1 MAESIMLI
9 FLNIVTMNKMMENR
23 KEIVQVITDK
33 HEIEKN
39 YYTNVAQAHGLIHLD
54 MNDFYSYANKHKLVM
69 EVIVDSPAPVPDQI
83 KTAVAE
89 VKKHGIETIAAI
101 ILSVSYNSL
110 LPLTIEELNSVS
122 DFFDCNEIKRGVQE
136 NDNILNDRSISLF
149 VFE

>member
-1 MAESIMLI
+1 
-9 FLNIVTMNKMMENR
+9 MENR
-23 KEIVQVITDK
+23 KEMVQVITDK
-33 HEIEKN
+33 HEIENN
-39 YYTNVAQAHGLIHLD
+39 YRTNVAQVRGLIHLD

-89 VKKHGIETIAAI
+89 VKKHGTETIAAI

-110 LPLTIEELNSVS
+110 LPLTVKELNSIS

-136 NDNILNDRSISLF
+136 NDSISNDRSISLY

>member
-1 MAESIMLI
+1 
-9 FLNIVTMNKMMENR
+9 MENR

-33 HEIEKN
+33 HEIENN
-39 YYTNVAQAHGLIHLD
+39 YRTNVAQARGLIHLD
-54 MNDFYSYANKHKLVM
+54 MNDFYGFANKHKLVM
-69 EVIVDSPAPVPDQI
+69 EVIVDSPAPVSEQT

-110 LPLTIEELNSVS
+110 LPLTIKELNSVS

>member
-1 MAESIMLI
+1 
-9 FLNIVTMNKMMENR
+9 MENR
-23 KEIVQVITDK
+23 KEMVQVITDK
-33 HEIEKN
+33 HEIENN
-39 YYTNVAQAHGLIHLD
+39 YRTNVAQARGLIHLD
-54 MNDFYSYANKHKLVM
+54 MNDFYGFANKHKLVM
-69 EVIVDSPAPVPDQI
+69 EVIVDSPAPVSEQT

-110 LPLTIEELNSVS
+110 LPLTVKELNSIS

-136 NDNILNDRSISLF
+136 NDSISNDRSISLY

>member
-1 MAESIMLI
+1 
-9 FLNIVTMNKMMENR
+9 MENR
-23 KEIVQVITDK
+23 KEMVQVITNVQ
-33 HEIEKN
+33 EIEQN
-39 YYTNVAQAHGLIHLD
+39 YCNNVAQVPGLVHLD

-101 ILSVSYNSL
+101 ILSISFNPS
-110 LPLTIEELNSVS
+110 LPLMMKELNCVS
-122 DFFDCNEIKRGVQE
+122 DFFDCNEIKRGIQE
-136 NDNILNDRSISLF
+136 NDSISNDRSISLF

>member
-1 MAESIMLI
+1 MAMNN
-9 FLNIVTMNKMMENR
+9 NIMENS
-23 KEIVQVITDK
+23 KEMVQVITDK
-33 HEIEKN
+33 HEIENN
-39 YYTNVAQAHGLIHLD
+39 YRTNVAQARGLIHLD
-54 MNDFYSYANKHKLVM
+54 MNDFYGFANKHKLVM
-69 EVIVDSPAPVPDQI
+69 EVIVDSPAPVSEQT

-110 LPLTIEELNSVS
+110 LPLTVKELNSIS

-136 NDNILNDRSISLF
+136 NDSISNDRSISLY

>member
-1 MAESIMLI
+1 
-9 FLNIVTMNKMMENR
+9 MNNNMMENR
-23 KEIVQVITDK
+23 KEMVQVITDK
-33 HEIEKN
+33 HEIENN
-39 YYTNVAQAHGLIHLD
+39 YRTNVAQARGLIHLD
-54 MNDFYSYANKHKLVM
+54 MNDFYGFANKHKLVM
-69 EVIVDSPAPVPDQI
+69 EVIVDSPAPVSEQT

-110 LPLTIEELNSVS
+110 LPLTVKELNSIS

-136 NDNILNDRSISLF
+136 NDSISNDRSISLY

>member
-1 MAESIMLI
+1 MAMNN
-9 FLNIVTMNKMMENR
+9 NIMENS
-23 KEIVQVITDK
+23 KEMVQVITDK
-33 HEIEKN
+33 HEIENN
-39 YYTNVAQAHGLIHLD
+39 YRTNVAQARGLIHLD
-54 MNDFYSYANKHKLVM
+54 MNDFYGFANKHKLAM
-69 EVIVDSPAPVPDQI
+69 EVIVDSPAPVSEQT

-110 LPLTIEELNSVS
+110 LPLTVKELNSIS

-136 NDNILNDRSISLF
+136 NDSISNDRSISLY

>member
-1 MAESIMLI
+1 
-9 FLNIVTMNKMMENR
+9 MNNNMMENR
-23 KEIVQVITDK
+23 KEMVQVITNVQ
-33 HEIEKN
+33 EIEQN
-39 YYTNVAQAHGLIHLD
+39 YCNNVAQVPGLVHLD

-101 ILSVSYNSL
+101 ILSISFNPS
-110 LPLTIEELNSVS
+110 LPLMMKELNCVS
-122 DFFDCNEIKRGVQE
+122 DFFDCNEIKRGIQE
-136 NDNILNDRSISLF
+136 NDNISNDRSISLF

>member
-1 MAESIMLI
+1 M
-9 FLNIVTMNKMMENR
+9 NNKMMENR

-33 HEIEKN
+33 HEIENN
-39 YYTNVAQAHGLIHLD
+39 YRTNVAQTHGLIHLD
-54 MNDFYSYANKHKLVM
+54 MNDFYGFANKHKLVM
-69 EVIVDSPAPVPDQI
+69 EVIVDAPAPVSEQT
-83 KTAVAE
+83 KTAVSE

>member
-1 MAESIMLI
+1 M
-9 FLNIVTMNKMMENR
+9 NNKMMENR

-54 MNDFYSYANKHKLVM
+54 MNDFYGFANKHKLAM
-69 EVIVDSPAPVPDQI
+69 EVIVDSPAPVSEQT

-89 VKKHGIETIAAI
+89 VKKHGTETIAAI

-110 LPLTIEELNSVS
+110 LPLTVKELNSIS

-136 NDNILNDRSISLF
+136 NDSISNDRSISLY

>member
-1 MAESIMLI
+1 
-9 FLNIVTMNKMMENR
+9 MNNEMMENR
-23 KEIVQVITDK
+23 KEMVLVITNVQ
-33 HEIEKN
+33 EIERN
-39 YYTNVAQAHGLIHLD
+39 YCINVAQVPGLIHLD

-69 EVIVDSPAPVPDQI
+69 EVIVDSPAPVSEQT

-110 LPLTIEELNSVS
+110 LPLTIKELNSVS

>member
-1 MAESIMLI
+1 
-9 FLNIVTMNKMMENR
+9 MENR
-23 KEIVQVITDK
+23 KEMVQVITNVQ
-33 HEIEKN
+33 EIEQN
-39 YYTNVAQAHGLIHLD
+39 YCNNVAQVPGLVHLD

-101 ILSVSYNSL
+101 ILSISFNPS
-110 LPLTIEELNSVS
+110 LPLMMKELNCVS
-122 DFFDCNEIKRGVQE
+122 DFFDCNEIKRGIQE
-136 NDNILNDRSISLF
+136 NDNISNDRSISLF

>member
-1 MAESIMLI
+1 MAMNN
-9 FLNIVTMNKMMENR
+9 NIMENR
-23 KEIVQVITDK
+23 KEMVQVITDK
-33 HEIEKN
+33 HEIENN
-39 YYTNVAQAHGLIHLD
+39 YRTNVAQARGLIHLD
-54 MNDFYSYANKHKLVM
+54 MNDFYGFANKHKLVM
-69 EVIVDSPAPVPDQI
+69 EVIVDSPAPVSEQT

-110 LPLTIEELNSVS
+110 LPLTVKELNSIS

-136 NDNILNDRSISLF
+136 NDSISNDRSISLY

>member
-1 MAESIMLI
+1 MA
-9 FLNIVTMNKMMENR
+9 MNNEMMENR
-23 KEIVQVITDK
+23 KEMVLVITNVQ
-33 HEIEKN
+33 EIERN
-39 YYTNVAQAHGLIHLD
+39 YCINVAQVPGLIHLD
-54 MNDFYSYANKHKLVM
+54 MNDFYGFANKHKLVM
-69 EVIVDSPAPVPDQI
+69 EVIVDSPAPVSEQT

-89 VKKHGIETIAAI
+89 IKKHGIETIAAI

>member
-1 MAESIMLI
+1 
-9 FLNIVTMNKMMENR
+9 MENR
-23 KEIVQVITDK
+23 KEMVQVITNVQ
-33 HEIEKN
+33 EIEQN
-39 YYTNVAQAHGLIHLD
+39 YCNNVAQVPGLVHLD

-101 ILSVSYNSL
+101 ILSISFNPS
-110 LPLTIEELNSVS
+110 LPLMMKELNCVS
-122 DFFDCNEIKRGVQE
+122 DFFDCNEIKRGIQK
-136 NDNILNDRSISLF
+136 NDNISNDRSISLF

>member
-1 MAESIMLI
+1 
-9 FLNIVTMNKMMENR
+9 MNNEMMENR
-23 KEIVQVITDK
+23 KEMVLVITNVQ
-33 HEIEKN
+33 EIERN
-39 YYTNVAQAHGLIHLD
+39 YCINVAQVPGLIHLD

-69 EVIVDSPAPVPDQI
+69 EVIVDSPAPVSEQT

-89 VKKHGIETIAAI
+89 VKKHGIETIEAI

-110 LPLTIEELNSVS
+110 LPLTIKELNSVS

>member
-1 MAESIMLI
+1 MAM
-9 FLNIVTMNKMMENR
+9 NNKMMENR

-33 HEIEKN
+33 HEIVKN

-54 MNDFYSYANKHKLVM
+54 MNDFYGFANKHKLTM
-69 EVIVDSPAPVPDQI
+69 EVIVDSPAPVPEQT

-89 VKKHGIETIAAI
+89 VKKHGIKTIAAI

-110 LPLTIEELNSVS
+110 LPLTIEELNSVR

>member
-1 MAESIMLI
+1 MAM
-9 FLNIVTMNKMMENR
+9 NNKMMENR
-23 KEIVQVITDK
+23 KEIVQVITGK

-54 MNDFYSYANKHKLVM
+54 MNDFYGFANKRKLAM

-101 ILSVSYNSL
+101 ILSISFNPS
-110 LPLTIEELNSVS
+110 LPLMMEELNCVS
-122 DFFDCNEIKRGVQE
+122 DFFDCNEIKRGIQE
-136 NDNILNDRSISLF
+136 NDNISNDRSISLF

>member
-1 MAESIMLI
+1 
-9 FLNIVTMNKMMENR
+9 MENR
-23 KEIVQVITDK
+23 KEMVQVITNVQ
-33 HEIEKN
+33 EIEQN
-39 YYTNVAQAHGLIHLD
+39 YCNNVAQVPGLVHLD

-101 ILSVSYNSL
+101 ILSISFNPS
-110 LPLTIEELNSVS
+110 LPLMMKELNCVS
-122 DFFDCNEIKRGVQE
+122 DFFDCNEIKRGIQE
-136 NDNILNDRSISLF
+136 NDSISNDRSISLY

>member
-1 MAESIMLI
+1 M
-9 FLNIVTMNKMMENR
+9 
-23 KEIVQVITDK
+23 VQVITDK
-33 HEIEKN
+33 HEIENN
-39 YYTNVAQAHGLIHLD
+39 YRTNVAQARGLIHLD
-54 MNDFYSYANKHKLVM
+54 MNDFYGFANKHKLVM
-69 EVIVDSPAPVPDQI
+69 EVIVDSPAPVSEQT

-110 LPLTIEELNSVS
+110 LPLTVKELNSIS

-136 NDNILNDRSISLF
+136 NDSISNDRSISLY

>member
-1 MAESIMLI
+1 
-9 FLNIVTMNKMMENR
+9 MNNNMMENR
-23 KEIVQVITDK
+23 KEMVQVITDK

-110 LPLTIEELNSVS
+110 LPLTIEELNSVR
-122 DFFDCNEIKRGVQE
+122 DCFDCNEIKRGVQE
-136 NDNILNDRSISLF
+136 NDSISNDRSISLY

>member
-1 MAESIMLI
+1 MA
-9 FLNIVTMNKMMENR
+9 MNNNMMENR
-23 KEIVQVITDK
+23 KEMVQVITDK
-33 HEIEKN
+33 HEIENN
-39 YYTNVAQAHGLIHLD
+39 YRTNVAQARGLIHLD
-54 MNDFYSYANKHKLVM
+54 MNDFYGFANKHKLVM
-69 EVIVDSPAPVPDQI
+69 EVIVDSPAPVSEQT

-110 LPLTIEELNSVS
+110 LPLTVKELNSIS

-136 NDNILNDRSISLF
+136 NDSISNDRSISLY

>member
-1 MAESIMLI
+1 MAM
-9 FLNIVTMNKMMENR
+9 NNKMMENR

-33 HEIEKN
+33 HGIEKN

-69 EVIVDSPAPVPDQI
+69 EVIVDSPAPVSEQT

-89 VKKHGIETIAAI
+89 VKKHDIETIAAI
-101 ILSVSYNSL
+101 ILSISFNPSS
-110 LPLTIEELNSVS
+110 PLMMKELNCVS

>member
-1 MAESIMLI
+1 
-9 FLNIVTMNKMMENR
+9 MENS
-23 KEIVQVITDK
+23 KEMVQVITDK
-33 HEIEKN
+33 HEIENN
-39 YYTNVAQAHGLIHLD
+39 YRTNVAQARGLIHLD
-54 MNDFYSYANKHKLVM
+54 MNDFYGFANKHKLVM
-69 EVIVDSPAPVPDQI
+69 EVIVDSPAPVSEQT

-110 LPLTIEELNSVS
+110 LPLTVKELNSIS

-136 NDNILNDRSISLF
+136 NDSISNDRSISLY

>member
-1 MAESIMLI
+1 
-9 FLNIVTMNKMMENR
+9 MENR
-23 KEIVQVITDK
+23 KEMVQVITDK
-33 HEIEKN
+33 HEIENN
-39 YYTNVAQAHGLIHLD
+39 YRTNVAQARGLIHLD
-54 MNDFYSYANKHKLVM
+54 MNDFYGFANKHKLVM
-69 EVIVDSPAPVPDQI
+69 EVIVDSPAPVSEQT

-110 LPLTIEELNSVS
+110 LPLTIKELNSVS

>member
-1 MAESIMLI
+1 
-9 FLNIVTMNKMMENR
+9 MNKMMENR

-101 ILSVSYNSL
+101 ILSISFNPSS
-110 LPLTIEELNSVS
+110 PLMMKELNCV
-122 DFFDCNEIKRGVQE
+122 
-136 NDNILNDRSISLF
+136 RSFIAIDDERIELCQRF
-149 VFE
+149 L

>member
-1 MAESIMLI
+1 
-9 FLNIVTMNKMMENR
+9 
-23 KEIVQVITDK
+23 
-33 HEIEKN
+33 
-39 YYTNVAQAHGLIHLD
+39 
-54 MNDFYSYANKHKLVM
+54 M

-101 ILSVSYNSL
+101 ILSISFNPSS
-110 LPLTIEELNSVS
+110 PLMAKEFNCVS

>member
-1 MAESIMLI
+1 
-9 FLNIVTMNKMMENR
+9 MMENR
-23 KEIVQVITDK
+23 KEMVQVITNER
-33 HEIEKN
+33 EIEQN
-39 YYTNVAQAHGLIHLD
+39 YLINVAQVPGLIHLD
-54 MNDFYSYANKHKLVM
+54 MNDFYKFANKHKLVM
-69 EVIVDSPAPVPDQI
+69 EVIVDSPAPVSEQT

-101 ILSVSYNSL
+101 ILSVCYNSL

-122 DFFDCNEIKRGVQE
+122 DFFDNEIEVARGVQE

>member
-1 MAESIMLI
+1 
-9 FLNIVTMNKMMENR
+9 MENR
-23 KEIVQVITDK
+23 KEMVQVITDK
-33 HEIEKN
+33 HEIENN
-39 YYTNVAQAHGLIHLD
+39 YRTNVAQARGLIHLD
-54 MNDFYSYANKHKLVM
+54 MNDFYGFANKHKLVM
-69 EVIVDSPAPVPDQI
+69 EVIVDSPAPVSEQT

-110 LPLTIEELNSVS
+110 LTLTVKELNSIS

-136 NDNILNDRSISLF
+136 NDSISNDRSISLY

>member
-1 MAESIMLI
+1 M
-9 FLNIVTMNKMMENR
+9 NNKMMENR
-23 KEIVQVITDK
+23 KEMVQVITDK
-33 HEIEKN
+33 HEIENN
-39 YYTNVAQAHGLIHLD
+39 YRTNVAQARGLIHLD
-54 MNDFYSYANKHKLVM
+54 MNDFYGFANKHKLVM
-69 EVIVDSPAPVPDQI
+69 EVIVDSPAPVSEQT

-110 LPLTIEELNSVS
+110 LPLTIKELNSVS

>member
-1 MAESIMLI
+1 
-9 FLNIVTMNKMMENR
+9 MNNEMMENR
-23 KEIVQVITDK
+23 KEMVLVITNVQ
-33 HEIEKN
+33 EIERN
-39 YYTNVAQAHGLIHLD
+39 YCINVAQVPGLIHLD
-54 MNDFYSYANKHKLVM
+54 MNDFYGFANKHKLVM
-69 EVIVDSPAPVPDQI
+69 EVIVDSPAPVSEQT

>member
-1 MAESIMLI
+1 MAM
-9 FLNIVTMNKMMENR
+9 NNKMMENR
-23 KEIVQVITDK
+23 KEMVQVITDK
-33 HEIEKN
+33 HEIENN
-39 YYTNVAQAHGLIHLD
+39 YRTNVAQARGLIHLD
-54 MNDFYSYANKHKLVM
+54 MNDFYGFANKHKLVM
-69 EVIVDSPAPVPDQI
+69 EVIVDSPAPVSEQT

-110 LPLTIEELNSVS
+110 LPLTIKELNSVS

-136 NDNILNDRSISLF
+136 NDNILNDRSISLY